1 MNFPNAER
9 QLTEFPFE
17 EKAKTDVASPLLL
30 QAHDLWDRKRANR
43 LMPARADLD
52 PVEMPKLLPH
62 MALIEVRPYGQ
73 RLRVRLVGTNIVN
86 IYGANFTGQYM
97 DEIDFGDAGDK
108 ILSDYQFA
116 TGMKRPLFSDH
127 AFRKLNGIDLNIER
141 VILPL
146 SDDNKTVSMLF
157 VVMSF
162 RKHA

>member
-86 IYGANFTGQYM
+86 IYGA
-97 DEIDFGDAGDK
+97 
-108 ILSDYQFA
+108 
-116 TGMKRPLFSDH
+116 
-127 AFRKLNGIDLNIER
+127 
-141 VILPL
+141 
-146 SDDNKTVSMLF
+146 
-157 VVMSF
+157 
-162 RKHA
+162 